1 MQVTSVDEPRELRS
15 NCPVAATLD
24 LVGDRW
30 TLLVL
35 RDLFAGKQR
44 YGELQASSEHI
55 PTNIL
60 ADRLKRLEAAG
71 LIESEPY
78 QQRPR
83 RLAYRL
89 TPAGRD
95 LGPVIV
101 ALANWGV
108 RYVRGTRRAPGV
120 RIPATM
126 AAQEQQQTDHV

>member
-1 MQVTSVDEPRELRS
+1 MQVTRRS
-15 NCPVAATLD
+15 ACPVAATLD

-44 YGELQASSEHI
+44 YGQLQASAEGI

-60 ADRLKRLEAAG
+60 ADRLRRLERAG
-71 LIESEPY
+71 LITATPY
-78 QQRPR
+78 QHRPR

-95 LGPVIV
+95 LAPVLS
-101 ALANWGV
+101 ALADWGERHV
-108 RYVRGTRRAPGV
+108 PGTRRPQALTSPDA
-120 RIPATM
+120 RSQPAT
-126 AAQEQQQTDHV
+126 